1 MLPIGKTRMGAH
13 SHAVLARQEDGSA
26 HRRDAARVDSAGDI
40 RRGDA
45 AHQSGILA
53 ALLAYVSIKVD
64 RRHCCD
70 VGHACNS
77 CHIPGTLPF
86 WDPPLFKEFCSA
98 RPLPSGWA
106 VGLWFTAGRRK
117 CWGEPGRLP
126 GRGRLRAPHPV
137 QPPAAIRSFYIQSY
151 YTPAPSGYSSANLS
165 SLASVSTVVPLRFQA
180 PSVSNRR
187 SPIRRPHGAMTRPI
201 AR

>member
-1 MLPIGKTRMGAH
+1 VYSASDIGG
-13 SHAVLARQEDGSA
+13 
-26 HRRDAARVDSAGDI
+26 
-40 RRGDA
+40 GDA
-45 AHQSGILA
+45 PHQIGVLP
-53 ALLAYVSIKVD
+53 ALLSHVSVEVD
-64 RRHCCD
+64 RFD
-70 VGHACNS
+70 VGHGCNS
-77 CHIPGTLPF
+77 CHIPGARIF
-86 WDPPLFKEFCSA
+86 RDPPVFKGNFPA
-98 RPLPSGWA
+98 RPLPYSWA

-137 QPPAAIRSFYIQSY
+137 LPSTAIRSSY
-151 YTPAPSGYSSANLS
+151 TRDRYTPAPSGYSSASLS

-187 SPIRRPHGAMTRPI
+187 SPMRRPQGAMTRPI